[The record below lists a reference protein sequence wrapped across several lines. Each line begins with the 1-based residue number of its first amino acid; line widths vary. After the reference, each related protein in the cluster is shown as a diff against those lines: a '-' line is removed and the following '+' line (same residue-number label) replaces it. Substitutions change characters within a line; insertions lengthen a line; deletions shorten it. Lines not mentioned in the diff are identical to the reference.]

1 MRWLLYLRLFLLT
14 AGTLLPFFWMVVILG
29 HRRQRNFERIFFF
42 LCLALVCFFGS
53 SLLALNAELHYAT
66 PPHGLLLFAWIFVCL
81 GLWFIP
87 PLVVHLHV
95 EYASVRQL
103 VSPGREKVTWLL
115 IAWLPAL
122 LLSGGLWVALESGEG
137 FRFESPSMRM
147 GLPFQV
153 WLIAA
158 VVLGAYWQW
167 RFTRIAPDEE
177 QRSFHKRLK
186 WDLLGL
192 SIWLALLFTWT
203 RHLGTDSA
211 GSYPLAGFYS
221 AMVIALVLE
230 PLVAL
235 IGKVQK
241 FNFLQIGRQQNLIY
255 AVFMVFLAL
264 LYLSFVRRASLWWE
278 HYLPPEATA
287 ALLLFL
293 PVVFFEPLQRVMG
306 RLLRKT
312 AQTEVDRAQKLIGP
326 INEVA
331 RLGNQAMLR
340 EFSEQWIAEQL
351 QLAEVHLALHVEG
364 KGPNLL
370 QESHK
375 ASEEVFG
382 VGRGGRRLGS
392 LRVRSHGA
400 IMSGETYAALDF
412 LGEQLPAAFDL
423 CRLIEEKLELERELA
438 ERQRLALVG
447 QMAASISHNL
457 KNPLGSIKTILQ
469 VQMES
474 TELPASLRDETQ
486 MVLDEINRLSAKL
499 NQLLQFSRPGVRAG
513 GGVERCNLAQ
523 AVENV
528 ASVLRHE
535 AENRGVVLE
544 AGLAERELWAA
555 ASAEVANDV
564 ISNLVLNAIEATPAG
579 GHVRI
584 ALQAVGSDCQVTVE
598 DDGAGIPPAL
608 KEKVLQPFF
617 TTKPRGTGLGLAI
630 VQRRLEELG
639 GALEWWS
646 PNENG
651 VGTKFR
657 ITLPGMSVVAQQQN
671 RAVTVNGAGEP
682 KK

>member
-29 HRRQRNFERIFFF
+29 HRRQRNFERVFFF

-53 SLLALNAELHYAT
+53 NLLALNAELHYAI
-66 PPHGLLLFAWIFVCL
+66 PPNGLLLFAWSLLCL

-87 PLVVHLHV
+87 SLIVHLHA
-95 EYASVRQL
+95 EYAAIRELLPSRQRMAMWL
-103 VSPGREKVTWLL
+103 V
-115 IAWLPAL
+115 AAYLPAAILQPKLFAAFL
-122 LLSGGLWVALESGEG
+122 LRSGFDFERPTHILGIAFQLWLV
-137 FRFESPSMRM
+137 
-147 GLPFQV
+147 
-153 WLIAA
+153 AA
-158 VVLGAYWQW
+158 VVVAAYWQR
-167 RFTRIAPDEE
+167 RFFQVAPDQA
-177 QRSFHKRLK
+177 QRSFHKTTSEFLTVVAAFLLVMVFLERVWGPETGTTLSP
-186 WDLLGL
+186 LLFLLVLVPLGL
-192 SIWLALLFTWT
+192 
-203 RHLGTDSA
+203 
-211 GSYPLAGFYS
+211 
-221 AMVIALVLE
+221 
-230 PLVAL
+230 L
-235 IGKVQK
+235 IGNVQR

-255 AVFMVFLAL
+255 AVFLVFLAL

-293 PVVFFEPLQRVMG
+293 PVVFFEPLQRAMG
-306 RLLRKT
+306 RVLRRT
-312 AQTEVDRAQKLIGP
+312 AQTEVDRAQKLMGP

-331 RLGNQAMLR
+331 RLGNQANLR
-340 EFSEQWIAEQL
+340 EFSERWIAEQL
-351 QLAEVHLALHVEG
+351 QLADANLALEAKG
-364 KGPNLL
+364 KAPDLL
-370 QESHK
+370 EKSHK
-375 ASEEVFG
+375 ASEEVFE
-382 VGRGGRRLGS
+382 VGRGGRRIGL

-400 IMSGETYAALDF
+400 MISGETYAALEF
-412 LGEQLPAAFDL
+412 LAEQLPAAFDL

-474 TELPASLRDETQ
+474 TELPVSLRHETQ

-513 GGVERCNLAQ
+513 GGSERCNLAQ
-523 AVENV
+523 AAENV

-535 AENRGVVLE
+535 AEHRGVVLE
-544 AGLAERELWAA
+544 SLPKERELWAA
-555 ASAEVANDV
+555 ASAEVAND
-564 ISNLVLNAIEATPAG
+564 ILSNLVLNAIEATPPG

-584 ALQAVGSDCQVTVE
+584 GLQAVGSDCQITVE

-608 KEKVLQPFF
+608 REKVLQPFF

-646 PNENG
+646 PKEDG

-657 ITLPGMSVVAQQQN
+657 ITLPGMSGVAQQQN
-671 RAVTVNGAGEP
+671 RGATANGAGEP

>member
-1 MRWLLYLRLFLLT
+1 MHWLLYLRLILLT

-29 HRRQRNFERIFFF
+29 HRRQRNFERVFFF

-53 SLLALNAELHYAT
+53 GLLALNAELHYAT
-66 PPHGLLLFAWIFVCL
+66 PPHGLLLFAWTFLCL

-95 EYASVRQL
+95 EYASVRLL
-103 VSPGREKVTWLL
+103 VSAGREKVTWLL

-122 LLSGGLWVALESGEG
+122 LLSQKLLAAVESREG
-137 FRFESPSMRM
+137 FRFESPSARM
-147 GLPFQV
+147 GVAFQV

-167 RFTRIAPDEE
+167 RFVRIAPDEE

-192 SIWLALLFTWT
+192 SVWLALLFLFA
-203 RHLGTDSA
+203 RHMGTDSA
-211 GSYPLAGFYS
+211 GSYHLAGFYS

-278 HYLPPEATA
+278 PYLPPEATA

-293 PVVFFEPLQRVMG
+293 PVVFFEPLQRAMG

-331 RLGNQAMLR
+331 RLGNQTKLR

-351 QLAEVHLALHVEG
+351 QLAEVDLAIDS
-364 KGPNLL
+364 KGIRPNLL
-370 QESHK
+370 EQSHK
-375 ASEEVFG
+375 ASEEVFE
-382 VGRGGRRLGS
+382 VGQGGRRLGS
-392 LRVRSHGA
+392 LRVRAHGA
-400 IMSGETYAALDF
+400 MISGETYAALEF

-474 TELPASLRDETQ
+474 AELPDSLRHETQ

-513 GGVERCNLAQ
+513 EGGERCNLAQ

-535 AENRGVVLE
+535 AESRGVVLE
-544 AGLAERELWAA
+544 AHPAEKELWAA
-555 ASAEVANDV
+555 ASAEVANDI

-584 ALQAVGSDCQVTVE
+584 GLEPVESDCQVTVE
-598 DDGAGIPPAL
+598 DDGAGIPTAL
-608 KEKVLQPFF
+608 TEKILQPFF

-646 PNENG
+646 PKEDG
-651 VGTKFR
+651 VGTKFK
-657 ITLPGMSVVAQQQN
+657 ITLPGMSGADQQQN
-671 RAVTVNGAGEP
+671 CGAVADGAVEP

>member
-1 MRWLLYLRLFLLT
+1 
-14 AGTLLPFFWMVVILG
+14 
-29 HRRQRNFERIFFF
+29 
-42 LCLALVCFFGS
+42 
-53 SLLALNAELHYAT
+53 
-66 PPHGLLLFAWIFVCL
+66 
-81 GLWFIP
+81 
-87 PLVVHLHV
+87 
-95 EYASVRQL
+95 
-103 VSPGREKVTWLL
+103 
-115 IAWLPAL
+115 
-122 LLSGGLWVALESGEG
+122 
-137 FRFESPSMRM
+137 
-147 GLPFQV
+147 
-153 WLIAA
+153 
-158 VVLGAYWQW
+158 
-167 RFTRIAPDEE
+167 
-177 QRSFHKRLK
+177 
-186 WDLLGL
+186 
-192 SIWLALLFTWT
+192 
-203 RHLGTDSA
+203 
-211 GSYPLAGFYS
+211 
-221 AMVIALVLE
+221 MVIALVLE
-230 PLVAL
+230 PLLAL
-235 IGKVQK
+235 LGKVQK

-293 PVVFFEPLQRVMG
+293 PVVFFEPLQRAMG

-331 RLGNQAMLR
+331 RLGNQARLK

-351 QLAEVHLALHVEG
+351 QLAEVHLALDAEG

-375 ASEEVFG
+375 ASEEVFE

-400 IMSGETYAALDF
+400 MMSGETYAALEF

-474 TELPASLRDETQ
+474 AELPASLRDETQ

-499 NQLLQFSRPGVRAG
+499 NQLLQFSRPGARAG
-513 GGVERCNLAQ
+513 GGSEQCNLAQ

-528 ASVLRHE
+528 SSVLRHE
-535 AENRGVVLE
+535 AEHRGVVLE
-544 AGLAERELWAA
+544 AVLTEREMWAV
-555 ASAEVANDV
+555 ASAEVAND
-564 ISNLVLNAIEATPAG
+564 ILSNLVLNAIEATPAG

-584 ALQAVGSDCQVTVE
+584 GLQSVGRDCQVTVE
-598 DDGAGIPPAL
+598 DDGAGIPLAL

-639 GALEWWS
+639 GSLEWRS
-646 PNENG
+646 PKEDG

-657 ITLPGMSVVAQQQN
+657 ITLPANEGAT
-671 RAVTVNGAGEP
+671 RRKNGGTAADVERET
-682 KK
+682 KR